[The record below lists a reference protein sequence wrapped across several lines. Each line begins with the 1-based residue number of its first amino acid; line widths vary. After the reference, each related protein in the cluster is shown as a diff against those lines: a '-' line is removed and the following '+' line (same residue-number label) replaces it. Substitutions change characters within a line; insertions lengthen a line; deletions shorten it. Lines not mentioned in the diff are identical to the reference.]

1 MIIWRKLLCLCFWS
15 TTFKIRYVARQLIMV
30 QISSKH
36 FGMFYDSKYK
46 NTVCVCVCVCVCVRA
61 CVRACVCIKTFL
73 YSCEFFRSFGKS
85 ESDDETEELHDINK
99 LLIMGDAENT
109 ENFISFPPHH
119 RCVSHT
125 LNLIAVKDTET
136 ALENDLQYKKIYRTT
151 FAKLTKLWNKQNQS
165 TQVADRIKEACDVYL
180 KTPVITR

>member
-1 MIIWRKLLCLCFWS
+1 MILSI
-15 TTFKIRYVARQLIMV
+15 KIRCVL
-30 QISSKH
+30 
-36 FGMFYDSKYK
+36 
-46 NTVCVCVCVCVCVRA
+46 CVCVCVCVLR
-61 CVRACVCIKTFL
+61 RFL

-109 ENFISFPPHH
+109 EDFISLPPHH

-151 FAKLTKLWNKQNQS
+151 FAKLTKLWSKQNQS